1 MLSKEASNQGADK
14 RRANRRLGNDE
25 MEAIVRIDST
35 IMKLRLNTAGDG
47 IIVVEVAAAL
57 QLHIFLVKKLS

>member
-25 MEAIVRIDST
+25 MEVMVRIDLT
-35 IMKLRLNTAGDG
+35 IMKLRM
-47 IIVVEVAAAL
+47 IL
-57 QLHIFLVKKLS
+57 QEMAVWWWMMKKMK